1 MSLTN
6 HVAGAFDLQVVSILT
21 LTLVA
26 GGNGSGPPGLLMVAR
41 TAPVAALATRIV
53 FTLTL

>member
-26 GGNGSGPPGLLMVAR
+26 GGNESRSTAVALVFSMATFTDGS
-41 TAPVAALATRIV
+41 
-53 FTLTL
+53 